1 MESKKDREIRE
12 RAHELWIQGGRRS
25 DTADADW
32 HRAEQDYA
40 ASLKDKSA
48 KADTGKT
55 PPAKA
60 GKDERPAKAAKPAKD
75 AKPAK
80 AEPAKEPAG
89 KSAVSAKA
97 AAKSETVKAD
107 AKSKADDKKADGKKA
122 GSKGKS
128 GSAKS

>member
-1 MESKKDREIRE
+1 MESKRDREIRE

-32 HRAEQDYA
+32 HQAEQEYA

-60 GKDERPAKAAKPAKD
+60 GKDEKPAKAARAGNEG
-75 AKPAK
+75 KPAK
-80 AEPAKEPAG
+80 AEPAKKEP
-89 KSAVSAKA
+89 AVSAKA
-97 AAKSETVKAD
+97 ATKSETVKAD
-107 AKSKADDKKADGKKA
+107 AKSKADDTKADGKKA
-122 GSKGKS
+122 GSKGKT

>member
-32 HRAEQDYA
+32 HQAEREYA
-40 ASLKDKSA
+40 AGLKDKSA
-48 KADTGKT
+48 KPETGDN

-60 GKDERPAKAAKPAKD
+60 GKDEKPAKAAKAGKE

-89 KSAVSAKA
+89 KSAVSAKS

-107 AKSKADDKKADGKKA
+107 AKSKADGKKA
-122 GSKGKS
+122 GSKGKT